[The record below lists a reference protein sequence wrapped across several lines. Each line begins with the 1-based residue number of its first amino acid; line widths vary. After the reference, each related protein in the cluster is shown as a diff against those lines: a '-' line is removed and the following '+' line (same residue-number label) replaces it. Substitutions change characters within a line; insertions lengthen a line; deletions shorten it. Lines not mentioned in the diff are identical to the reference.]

1 MVVLA
6 VEVLGG
12 LAVLLV
18 HLYYPAV
25 NGLELSL
32 FGVEGNVVWWLAD
45 SHADSHALNMNQSLN
60 HPEVTN
66 T

>member
-18 HLYYPAV
+18 QIYYPAV
-25 NGLELSL
+25 NGPELSL
-32 FGVEGNVVWWLAD
+32 LGAEGNAV
-45 SHADSHALNMNQSLN
+45 
-60 HPEVTN
+60 
-66 T
+66 

>member
-1 MVVLA
+1 MVLA

-18 HLYYPAV
+18 HLNCLAV

-32 FGVEGNVVWWLAD
+32 FGAERSAV
-45 SHADSHALNMNQSLN
+45 
-60 HPEVTN
+60 
-66 T
+66 